1 MLSIAHFF
9 QFHPTVVAAHAKM
22 DIPSSLRRDEQ
33 RMHKEQSRQFSP
45 SQRRT
50 NSPEQ
55 KYSQIVNDSFLK

>member
-1 MLSIAHFF
+1 M
-9 QFHPTVVAAHAKM
+9 VAAHAKM

-33 RMHKEQSRQFSP
+33 RMHKEQRRQFSP

-55 KYSQIVNDSFLK
+55 KYSQKVNDSFLK